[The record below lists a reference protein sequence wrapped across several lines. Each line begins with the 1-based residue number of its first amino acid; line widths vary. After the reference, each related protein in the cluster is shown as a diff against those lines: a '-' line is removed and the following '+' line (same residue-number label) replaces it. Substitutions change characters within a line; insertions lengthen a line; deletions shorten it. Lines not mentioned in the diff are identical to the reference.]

1 MHDYIKKQLKKYLRF
16 LDEQPDTKGDQQLI
30 DCANQLSNITPDT
43 EESLNG
49 YTARRKQNE

>member
-49 YTARRKQNE
+49 